1 VIPTILVGVLAI
13 RATINLVRGKANAYR
28 CAVVA
33 LGLGLV
39 IGGIHMI
46 ASEALRGSSMS
57 ANYNMYINAFTLL
70 VFLLFR
76 IPCIWEKVD
85 FNHVKGKIDGGSA
98 AGSEMSV
105 AGVLTLTVHIWVGAT
120 HTMGGVN
127 YTDVWHTQLT
137 IAGWLLILV
146 GSAFAGTFLLEI
158 KLPYLS
164 TSNQRAKSEKMSQID

>member
-1 VIPTILVGVLAI
+1 M
-13 RATINLVRGKANAYR
+13 
-28 CAVVA
+28 
-33 LGLGLV
+33 GLGLV

-57 ANYNMYINAFTLL
+57 VNYNMYINALTLL

-76 IPCIWEKVD
+76 IPSIWEKVD

-98 AGSEMSV
+98 AGSEMIV

-127 YTDVWHTQLT
+127 YADV
-137 IAGWLLILV
+137 
-146 GSAFAGTFLLEI
+146 GTH
-158 KLPYLS
+158 
-164 TSNQRAKSEKMSQID
+164 N